1 MAGAVVIVV
10 ILLIAIPVGVIMS
23 GAVMAAILGY
33 FLRDDAEARHEGSEL
48 IDTNH

>member
-48 IDTNH
+48 IDINH